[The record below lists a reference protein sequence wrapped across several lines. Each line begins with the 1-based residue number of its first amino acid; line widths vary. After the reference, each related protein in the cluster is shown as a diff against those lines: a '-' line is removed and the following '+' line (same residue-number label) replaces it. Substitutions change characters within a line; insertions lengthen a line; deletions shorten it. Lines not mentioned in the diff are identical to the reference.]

1 MDFACWTLK
10 NVYIFNVYQA
20 HKWNLSTVLSKKQ
33 LDAILSKNNYYAA
46 HAAIAFYPCLTVPM
60 GYTDDGEPAN
70 LTFMAPSFSDS
81 KLLKLGA
88 AYERISNHRKS
99 PEGYQ

>member
-1 MDFACWTLK
+1 
-10 NVYIFNVYQA
+10 
-20 HKWNLSTVLSKKQ
+20 
-33 LDAILSKNNYYAA
+33 
-46 HAAIAFYPCLTVPM
+46 M
-60 GYTDDGEPAN
+60 GYADNGEPAN
-70 LTFMAPSFSDS
+70 LTFMAPSFSEV